1 MSSTLDSVVHH
12 PAIGVLFDILVV
24 MVFAG
29 LLAHHD
35 IDKTLFAAVVG
46 PLVGAR
52 VVGARKGGGGSAALA
67 LLIAGGCL
75 LLGKDHRV

>member
-1 MSSTLDSVVHH
+1 MEKHHTLGVV
-12 PAIGVLFDILVV
+12 FDVLVV
-24 MVFAG
+24 VVFAG

-52 VVGARKGGGGSAALA
+52 VVNARKGGGGSAALA
-67 LLIAGGCL
+67 LLFAIGAL
-75 LLGKDHRV
+75 ILHDRRS